1 LLVYWVRFF
10 GRQIE
15 HNQSICF
22 EIAESSFCPIRQIH
36 DDADFFSLTKAKV
49 GSQSTARFIGV
60 VAKNMTCP
68 DYLVAIQDINFRAP
82 LFYFVWRATNYYSNN

>member
-1 LLVYWVRFF
+1 VLVCWVRFF

-15 HNQSICF
+15 HNQSIYF
-22 EIAESSFCPIRQIH
+22 EIADSSFCPIRQIH

-82 LFYFVWRATNYYSNN
+82 PFLFRMAGD